1 MPHWSRLIVSIAYQ
15 TGAQLP
21 GLTCK
26 KGSRNPEIVDPA
38 LSPIGQEQMSH
49 LAVKLRAEF
58 EQGLLPPT
66 KVFTSVTVRTCQSAV
81 EVWRNVLGREVPIVA
96 MQVSVLVFFQLGFID
111 TGRISEIPFVEE
123 VSPKEVHSEKSNGC
137 SRASRS
143 RKGRP
148 RRMICGSGQEVSRI
162 KHSSVRGSV
171 MSFRRF
177 GANQPLKNV
186 SITSDCQEPA

>member
-15 TGAQLP
+15 SGAQLP

-58 EQGLLPPT
+58 EQGLLPT

-123 VSPKEVHSEKSNGC
+123 VSRKEVHSEKSNGC

-143 RKGRP
+143 RREPP
-148 RRMICGSGQEVSRI
+148 RTMTCGSGREVSRI
-162 KHSSVRGSV
+162 KHSSVKGSV
-171 MSFRRF
+171 MFFRRF
-177 GANQPLKNV
+177 GANQPLKSV
-186 SITSDCQEPA
+186 SIAPDCQEPA